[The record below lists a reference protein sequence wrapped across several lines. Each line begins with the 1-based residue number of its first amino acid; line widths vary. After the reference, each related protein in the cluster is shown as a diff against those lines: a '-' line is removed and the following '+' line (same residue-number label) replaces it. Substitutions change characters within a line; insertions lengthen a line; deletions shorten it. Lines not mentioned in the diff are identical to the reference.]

1 MRPTDCRFRLLHVQ
15 ESEFWGETAKA
26 VFPPSGNQVP
36 APWGDTEGPPVCS
49 NPPGLMATTL
59 SPHLPAISNY
69 MWFPDWVE
77 SSLPLPG
84 AAPHPSSLVLSPC
97 RRPTTGSES

>member
-15 ESEFWGETAKA
+15 ESEFLGETVKA

-36 APWGDTEGPPVCS
+36 APWGDTEGHPVW
-49 NPPGLMATTL
+49 LIATTL

-69 MWFPDWVE
+69 M
-77 SSLPLPG
+77 
-84 AAPHPSSLVLSPC
+84 
-97 RRPTTGSES
+97 